1 MDLKLG
7 NIFMRQFRYKQY
19 QAKNPLTSIF
29 VAVFGITVVL
39 LSLALGFFVFI
50 GAAVLLALF
59 GAVMKVRQLWTASQS
74 SRQKHTESPS
84 QHGQPQIIEGEYR
97 EVDSQETDKRN
108 H

>member
-1 MDLKLG
+1 
-7 NIFMRQFRYKQY
+7 MRQFRYKQY
-19 QAKNPLTSIF
+19 QVKNPLTSIF
-29 VAVFGITVVL
+29 VAVFAITVVL

-59 GAVMKVRQLWTASQS
+59 GAVMKIRQLWYASQS
-74 SRQKHTESPS
+74 SPEKRTEGPS

-97 EVDSQETDKRN
+97 EVDSQSPDKRN